1 MPIRWSAL
9 QVSQAMDEVALLLA
23 YAESD
28 LRQAEEKTREAAG
41 IAGLPDYLHQRLAR
55 LCYTIQARSRMVDA
69 VESVRQSIPDGAV
82 EAERKAREQGTTACL
97 L

>member
-1 MPIRWSAL
+1 MPIKWSAL
-9 QVSQAMDEVALLLA
+9 QVSQAMDEVALFLN

-28 LRQAEEKTREAAG
+28 LRQAEKKAKEATG
-41 IAGLPDYLHQRLAR
+41 IARLPDYLHQRLAR
-55 LCYTIQARSRMVDA
+55 LCYTIEARSRMMDA

-82 EAERKAREQGTTACL
+82 EAERKAREQGTQTNL

>member
-1 MPIRWSAL
+1 VPLKWSAL

-28 LRQAEEKTREAAG
+28 LRQAEEKTREVAR
-41 IAGLPDYLHQRLAR
+41 ITGLPDYLDQRLVR
-55 LCYTIQARSRMVDA
+55 LCDTIEARSRMVDA

-82 EAERKAREQGTTACL
+82 EAERKAREQGTQTNL

>member
-1 MPIRWSAL
+1 VAIKWSAL

-28 LRQAEEKTREAAG
+28 LRQAENKAKEARKVPH
-41 IAGLPDYLHQRLAR
+41 LPQYLDQRLAR
-55 LCYTIQARSRMVDA
+55 VCYTIEARSQMVDA

-82 EAERKAREQGTTACL
+82 EAERKVRERGTTACL